1 MKLQNQAHLNGEQII
16 RAVIDE
22 KELAGADRQHLLEC
36 QLCNKKVAWFKDEL
50 QELGK
55 NAGLSVPP
63 LTKNIT
69 LPREERTPV
78 SHKSSWLPSFGVAAM
93 AGLVLFFYFLGME
106 SMSPRLT
113 PFQSS
118 SSEALV
124 EDEYLMEKIFQ
135 MVENPLSDELYEI
148 TGDNGGF
155 DEEFLQFVVPDIQE
169 DFQSENFIQGGI
181 NQC

>member
-1 MKLQNQAHLNGEQII
+1 MKSQNQAHLNEEQII
-16 RAVIDE
+16 RAVIDQ

-36 QLCNKKVAWFKDEL
+36 RLCNKKVAWFKDEL
-50 QELGK
+50 QELGE

-69 LPREERTPV
+69 LPREELTPV

-93 AGLVLFFYFLGME
+93 AGLVLFFYFLGIE

-118 SSEALV
+118 EALV
-124 EDEYLMEKIFQ
+124 EDEYLMEEIFQ

-155 DEEFLQFVVPDIQE
+155 DEEFLQFVVPDIQD

-181 NQC
+181 KQC

>member
-1 MKLQNQAHLNGEQII
+1 MKSQNQAHLNEEQII
-16 RAVIDE
+16 LEVIDE
-22 KELAGADRQHLLEC
+22 EELAGADRQHLLEC
-36 QLCNKKVAWFKDEL
+36 RLCNKKVAWFRDEL
-50 QELGK
+50 QELGE

-63 LTKNIT
+63 MTKNIT
-69 LPREERTPV
+69 LPREELTPV
-78 SHKSSWLPSFGVAAM
+78 SHKSSWLPFFGVTAM

-118 SSEALV
+118 EALL
-124 EDEYLMEKIFQ
+124 EDEYLMEEIFQ

-181 NQC
+181 KQC